1 MKPLDLTTIIL
12 TYNEELHIRRCLENV
27 SPISKR
33 VLVVDCFS
41 KDATCEICKAFPN
54 VEVVQHTWP
63 GDQATQ
69 YNWAIDTIPID
80 TEWILRIDADEYLL
94 PELVDEL
101 EEKEFSKIKV
111 FDVIRRAKVSRMSF
125 YRYYENLY
133 DALCDYLNI
142 IVNGYMIEGGEVDD
156 PGVFMRLDHIEFSLN
171 YFDRYA
177 RYFLTLN
184 SHGLYAIL
192 IDAVNEYMMKNIL
205 PQKKLHMYE
214 LYAYA
219 GGLLNSFLK
228 WEENGKKESA
238 RNVAEMIYRLYKQE
252 A

>member
-1 MKPLDLTTIIL
+1 MAIGDAIL
-12 TYNEELHIRRCLENV
+12 
-27 SPISKR
+27 
-33 VLVVDCFS
+33 
-41 KDATCEICKAFPN
+41 
-54 VEVVQHTWP
+54 
-63 GDQATQ
+63 
-69 YNWAIDTIPID
+69 
-80 TEWILRIDADEYLL
+80 
-94 PELVDEL
+94 DEL

-184 SHGLYAIL
+184 SHDLYAIL

-228 WEENGKKESA
+228 WEENGKRESA

>member
-1 MKPLDLTTIIL
+1 MKVKKDFNSRTFATRMAIGDAIL
-12 TYNEELHIRRCLENV
+12 
-27 SPISKR
+27 
-33 VLVVDCFS
+33 
-41 KDATCEICKAFPN
+41 
-54 VEVVQHTWP
+54 
-63 GDQATQ
+63 
-69 YNWAIDTIPID
+69 
-80 TEWILRIDADEYLL
+80 
-94 PELVDEL
+94 DEL

-171 YFDRYA
+171 FFDRYA